1 MAGRGR
7 TTFQKK
13 QKEQARAERR
23 QAKAA
28 RKQARKAAKA
38 AGIEEPEESLEPET
52 DLDVEIEGESEEP
65 GSDAGTA
72 EK

>member
-28 RKQARKAAKA
+28 RKQLRKANKE
-38 AGIEEPEESLEPET
+38 AGIQEPEEQDEFMGGVIDDEPE
-52 DLDVEIEGESEEP
+52 EG
-65 GSDAGTA
+65 A
-72 EK
+72 EANG

>member
-28 RKQARKAAKA
+28 RKQARKAAKE
-38 AGIEEPEESLEPET
+38 AGIVEPEENDEFEYGPPE
-52 DLDVEIEGESEEP
+52 DDEQPEEG
-65 GSDAGTA
+65 A
-72 EK
+72 EA

>member
-7 TTFQKK
+7 TTFQKR
-13 QKEQARAERR
+13 QKEQIRAERR

-28 RKQARKAAKA
+28 RKQARKADKA
-38 AGIEEPEESLEPET
+38 YPVQVFEQ
-52 DLDVEIEGESEEP
+52 
-65 GSDAGTA
+65 SDKPAAEDSA